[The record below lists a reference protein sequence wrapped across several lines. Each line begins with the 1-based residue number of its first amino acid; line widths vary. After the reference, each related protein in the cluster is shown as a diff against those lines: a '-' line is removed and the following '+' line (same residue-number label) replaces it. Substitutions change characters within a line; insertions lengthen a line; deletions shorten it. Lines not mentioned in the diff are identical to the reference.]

1 MIKRNTVVFLS
12 ENFDDFLHSTFELME
27 YSKEASVIRSI
38 KEIEKPK
45 TSSLP
50 VDEKIVRKAAL
61 EIQALKKIV
70 KKTAAKKAIKKVVE
84 KAARKLIKKTA
95 YKKAAK
101 CKNKK

>member
-1 MIKRNTVVFLS
+1 
-12 ENFDDFLHSTFELME
+12 ME

-38 KEIEKPK
+38 KEKEKPK